1 MKLIDKINSLK
12 TQIIECEEEIRKEVY
27 KVINDVANEHKRPK
41 ISNHIFIINFSE
53 LSGNPWDASFYDW
66 ERSAEILLKKLNN
79 VRALDLVNSI
89 ESIYNNRLRNG
100 ICKIK
105 MSHREY
111 FGCSL
116 SNFYFKIT
124 NEYPVKTEFI
134 KEVLDRVKLID

>member
-1 MKLIDKINSLK
+1 MKLIDKINALK
-12 TQIIECEEEIRKEVY
+12 TQITECEEQIRSEVY
-27 KVINDVANEHKRPK
+27 RIINNVAEEHKRPK
-41 ISNHIFIINFSE
+41 ITKHIFIVNFSE

-79 VRALDLVNSI
+79 VRALELVNSI
-89 ESIYNNRLRNG
+89 ESIYNNRLSNG

-111 FGCSL
+111 FGGAL
-116 SNFYFKIT
+116 SNCYFKVT

-134 KEVLDRVKLID
+134 KEVLDRIKLLG

>member
-12 TQIIECEEEIRKEVY
+12 TQIAECEEEIRKDVY

-41 ISNHIFIINFSE
+41 ISNHIFVINFSE

-79 VRALDLVNSI
+79 VRALELVNSI

-105 MSHREY
+105 MTHREY
-111 FGCSL
+111 FGGAL
-116 SNFYFKIT
+116 SNCYFRIA

>member
-1 MKLIDKINSLK
+1 MKLIDKINALK
-12 TQIIECEEEIRKEVY
+12 TQITECEEQIRSEVY
-27 KVINDVANEHKRPK
+27 RTINDVAEEHKRPK
-41 ISNHIFIINFSE
+41 ITKHIFIVNFSE

-79 VRALDLVNSI
+79 VRALELVNSI

-111 FGCSL
+111 YNGAL
-116 SNFYFKIT
+116 SNCYFNVT

>member
-12 TQIIECEEEIRKEVY
+12 TQIAKCEEEIRKEIY

-41 ISNHIFIINFSE
+41 ISNHIFIVNFSE
-53 LSGNPWDASFYDW
+53 LSGNPWEASFYDW

-79 VRALDLVNSI
+79 VRALELVNSI
-89 ESIYNNRLRNG
+89 ESIYNNRLSNG

-111 FGCSL
+111 FSGAL
-116 SNFYFKIT
+116 SNCYFKVT

-134 KEVLDRVKLID
+134 KEVLDRVKLIN